1 MTVTDIT
8 NFISGALPENTVF
21 SLNLVL
27 RKTSGPGKLYMTNR
41 MKLKIKKC
49 FLKKTYPLLKGIKR
63 QGQSMATRFVVMKS
77 DYAEFPC
84 DSTAR
89 YDFKSLGYEVVMTF

>member
-27 RKTSGPGKLYMTNR
+27 RKTL
-41 MKLKIKKC
+41 
-49 FLKKTYPLLKGIKR
+49 
-63 QGQSMATRFVVMKS
+63 
-77 DYAEFPC
+77 
-84 DSTAR
+84 
-89 YDFKSLGYEVVMTF
+89 SLALENCI